1 MSLFFCHLE
10 YDDQFYIKNTR
21 TIIRRIRLL
30 VKVNLYFWGMKM
42 MDGVYLLLGTN
53 LGDRMA
59 NLNKALLEISSR
71 IGRVRK
77 QSSVY
82 ETDAWGKTDQ
92 AAFLNMVVSVD
103 TLLSPLQILEQ
114 ISLIEQA
121 IGRVRVEKWRERVI
135 DIDLLYHGSLVVD
148 LPNLQVPHPEIARR
162 RFTLVPLNEIA
173 SEFMHPIFL
182 KTQHQLLAV
191 CEDTLSVRNVGK
203 LMDSPIQ

>member
-1 MSLFFCHLE
+1 MTANFVL
-10 YDDQFYIKNTR
+10 IKTR

-42 MDGVYLLLGTN
+42 MEGVYLLLGTN
-53 LGDRMA
+53 LGDRAA

-71 IGRVRK
+71 IGKVRE

-92 AAFLNMVVSVD
+92 SAFLNMVISVD
-103 TLLSPLQILEQ
+103 TLLSPLLILEQ

-121 IGRVRVEKWRERVI
+121 IGRIRIEKWRERII

-148 LPNLQVPHPEIARR
+148 LPNLKVPHPEIARR

-173 SEFMHPIFL
+173 REFLHPVFL
-182 KTQHQLLAV
+182 KTQHQLLAA
-191 CEDTLSVRNVGK
+191 CEDPLSVRNVGK
-203 LMDSPIQ
+203 LRDSPIQ